1 MKTSRWRVPSAV
13 LFPPTVAHHR
23 QARVYLRAI
32 IADDHPI
39 ILKGAGVLLRAA
51 QIDVVGEA
59 TGGVSLLA
67 LLQERACDV
76 VLTDLTMPDEGL
88 DGPELLERI
97 RRAHPQLPVVVLSAT
112 ASPSVLAA
120 LLRQGVRGALDK
132 TADFDEVAAAV
143 RAAAGNQT
151 YVSQHLRTHLQAR
164 DLTHRDVPASLSQ
177 GEQEVL
183 DGLRRGLNI
192 NAIARQRGRSP
203 KTVSRQKSDAMR
215 KLGLAG
221 NHELHQFLSTY
232 PTASGERH

>member
-1 MKTSRWRVPSAV
+1 M
-13 LFPPTVAHHR
+13 H
-23 QARVYLRAI
+23 LRAI

-39 ILKGAGVLLRAA
+39 ILKGAGVLLRSAH
-51 QIDVVGEA
+51 IEVVGEA

-88 DGPELLERI
+88 DGPELLECI
-97 RRAHPQLPVVVLSAT
+97 QRAHPQLPVVVLTAT

-132 TADFDEVAAAV
+132 TADFEELAAAV

-164 DLTHRDVPASLSQ
+164 DLTHRHVPASLSQ
-177 GEQEVL
+177 GEQDVL

-192 NAIARQRGRSP
+192 NAIARLRGRSP

-232 PTASGERH
+232 PTVDDNRH